1 MFGGIDVAEVKKCT
15 YTLEQLQQ
23 FKEYFDSLYG
33 DGLEVANWHLNGAM
47 ESFDTF
53 YESAVKAMNEV
64 KTEKTKHKRKFR
76 IEVRLDG
83 YSNNYYAQLPK
94 EYLDSMDDQAIVDY
108 LSNNIDVTMDVY
120 ETTDSEEGTYLG
132 SF

>member
-1 MFGGIDVAEVKKCT
+1 MAEVKKCT

-33 DGLEVANWHLNGAM
+33 NGLDVANWHLNGDM
-47 ESFDTF
+47 ESFDSF
-53 YESAVKAMNEV
+53 YESALEAMNTV
-64 KTEKTKHKRKFR
+64 KTEKPNIRRKFR

-83 YSNNYYAQLPK
+83 CCNNYYAQLPK
-94 EYLDSMDDQAIVDY
+94 EYLKNMNDQEIVDY

>member
-1 MFGGIDVAEVKKCT
+1 MAEVKKCT

-33 DGLEVANWHLNGAM
+33 NGLDVANWHRNGDM

-53 YESAVKAMNEV
+53 YESAVESMNEV
-64 KTEKTKHKRKFR
+64 KTEKTELKRKFR
-76 IEVRLDG
+76 VEVKLAG
-83 YSNNYYAQLPK
+83 YSKNYYAQFPK
-94 EYLDSMDDQAIVDY
+94 EYLKNMNDQEIVDY
-108 LSNNIDVTMDVY
+108 LSNNIDVTMYVY

>member
-1 MFGGIDVAEVKKCT
+1 MTEIKKCT

-33 DGLEVANWHLNGAM
+33 NGLDVANWHLNGDM

-53 YESAVKAMNEV
+53 YESAVAAMNEG
-64 KTEKTKHKRKFR
+64 KTEKTEHKRKFR
-76 IEVRLDG
+76 VEVGLDG
-83 YSNNYYAQLPK
+83 YSKNYYAQLPK
-94 EYLDSMDDQAIVDY
+94 EYLKNMNDQEIVDY